1 MMKKRVKERGAV
13 LLAIALAFSALT
25 YAGAHAANAVD
36 TNASCSAAF
45 SIGGDFEELKE
56 VNVPI
61 HLYKVASIRTTG
73 AYTAEE
79 GYESLDLASIES
91 SESSADTWLTRAADA
106 AKLAEADEPAAS
118 VETDGGL
125 AAVKNLAAGL
135 YLVMAEDVQSDYC
148 TYSFTP
154 YLISLPNN
162 YYESTGDDTWVYDLT
177 GTHAIGLKPEQKER
191 FGSLKIVK
199 ELVNHHISMGE
210 KATFVFQID
219 ITTLDGGK
227 ESRQVALA
235 FDGYGSDSVTIG
247 EIPAGAAVTVTE
259 IYSGAGYELT
269 ADSAKEQTV
278 TILADETVETSF
290 KNEHDGTP
298 AGGHGV
304 VNHFELDENDQYDW
318 SQMEGHANH
327 K

>member
-1 MMKKRVKERGAV
+1 MKKRVKERGAV

-25 YAGAHAANAVD
+25 LPGAHAANAVD
-36 TNASCSAAF
+36 TSASCSAAF

-61 HLYKVASIRTTG
+61 HLYKVASISVTG

-79 GYESLDLASIES
+79 GYEGLDLASIES
-91 SESSADTWLTRAADA
+91 SESSADTWMTRAADA

-118 VETDGGL
+118 VETDGGM
-125 AAVKNLAAGL
+125 AVVKNLATGL
-135 YLVMAEDVQSDYC
+135 YLVTAEDVQSDCY

-154 YLISLPNN
+154 YLVSLPNN
-162 YYESTGDDTWVYDLT
+162 YYESAGDDTWVYDLT
-177 GTHAIGLKPEQKER
+177 GSHAIGLKPGQKER
-191 FGSLKIVK
+191 LGSLKIVK

-219 ITTLDGGK
+219 ITTADGEK
-227 ESRQVALA
+227 ESRQAALA
-235 FDGYGSDSVTIG
+235 FDGYGSDSVTID
-247 EIPAGAAVTVTE
+247 EIPAGADVTVTE
-259 IYSGAGYELT
+259 IYSGACYELT

-278 TILADETVETSF
+278 TILADETVETIF

-298 AGGHGV
+298 NGGYGV
-304 VNHFELDENDQYDW
+304 VNHFELNEDGQYNW
-318 SQMEGHANH
+318 STLDGHADH